1 VVGGTRRA
9 ERGRDGRVLT
19 QVIDCVDELGREL
32 HAVGQTMNWLKW
44 PINSD
49 ILNWWS
55 LVKWEYDGQVV
66 YGNDQDFMNFKHY
79 RRYWRQLLD
88 KDPGLLHCFPDSPDY
103 PPYGN

>member
-1 VVGGTRRA
+1 
-9 ERGRDGRVLT
+9 
-19 QVIDCVDELGREL
+19 
-32 HAVGQTMNWLKW
+32 
-44 PINSD
+44 
-49 ILNWWS
+49 
-55 LVKWEYDGQVV
+55 VKWEYDGQVV